1 MTEVVSM
8 KRGFTLIELLVVIA
22 IIAILAAILF
32 PVFARAREKA
42 RQSSCQSNLK
52 QLGLGLTMYAQDY
65 DERLAPRYYR
75 YNPSVAGGPNWCD
88 HLIQPYVKNTQ
99 VNLCPSTNSKS
110 YGYNQDYLAYQPLA
124 AIATPSETVMV
135 CEIKKNT
142 AGSWGDVCV
151 TKPSSIGAPPTMPAT
166 DEDDAAVTGDNSSW
180 LRPRGTHSGGSNI
193 AWCDGHVK
201 WMKTDQFYYGQTP
214 TDLYFDRN

>member
-1 MTEVVSM
+1 MR
-8 KRGFTLIELLVVIA
+8 RGFTLIELLVVIA

-65 DERLAPRYYR
+65 DERMSPRYYR

-88 HLIQPYVKNTQ
+88 HLIQPYVKNAQ

-110 YGYNQDYLAYQPLA
+110 YGYNQDYLAGQALA
-124 AIATPSETVMV
+124 SIASPADTVMI

-142 AGSWGDVCV
+142 TGSYGDVYCS
-151 TKPSSIGAPPTMPAT
+151 KPSTIGAPPTQPST
-166 DEDDAAVTGDNSSW
+166 DEDDAAVSGDTAGW
-180 LRPRGTHSGGSNI
+180 LRPRGVHNAGSNI
-193 AWCDGHVK
+193 AFCDGHVK
-201 WMKTDQFYYGQTP
+201 WMKTSAFYYNQNP
-214 TDLYFDRN
+214 TDLFFDRN